1 MSPGTAAT
9 TGATVSAYIGIGAN
23 LGDAQAAVVQALQ
36 RLADLPESKLSGQS
50 SLFITAPVDA
60 GGDDYVNAV
69 AELHTQ
75 LTPHQLL
82 TELQNLE
89 QQFGRVRSYQ
99 NAPRTLDCDLLLY
112 DQQVIDTSTLQVPH
126 PRMHLR
132 AFVLVP
138 LLEIAPHIQ
147 IPHTGDITF
156 LLNQTNDQVIRKI
169 SID

>member
-1 MSPGTAAT
+1 MNSPAG
-9 TGATVSAYIGIGAN
+9 SIAYIGLGAN
-23 LGDAQAAVVQALQ
+23 LGDARGTVSAALSALA
-36 RLADLPESKLSGQS
+36 RIPLTRTEKVS
-50 SLFITAPVDA
+50 SLYLTAPMDA

-75 LTPHQLL
+75 LTPHLL
-82 TELQNLE
+82 LAELQNLE